1 MARKFRELEA
11 GMPAEAI
18 AASDTIRARLKETAL
33 ESPAYGYCGITIE
46 LQLRGSR
53 SITNGCCR

>member
-33 ESPAYGYCGITIE
+33 EERNWKRSPGE
-46 LQLRGSR
+46 E
-53 SITNGCCR
+53 SIWLPGGD